1 MEFKIILDFLKKLKK
16 NNNREWFT
24 DNKKKFEVA
33 KDAFEPAVE
42 ILLNG
47 ISKFDKRIAEVTP
60 KECIYRIYRDVRFS
74 KDKTPYKTNF
84 GAVMGA
90 GGRKTTSAFYYIQV
104 EPGDNSFIAGG
115 LYMPEGEKLKKIRQE
130 IDYNANDFKKILNKK
145 SFKQYFPQIEGEKL
159 KKAPKGYAPDDPNIE
174 LLKHKSYVVMH
185 QFTDA
190 QIMDDAFT
198 KECIKMYKEMK
209 PFNDFLHVAIS

>member
-24 DNKKKFEVA
+24 DNKKKFEAA

-42 ILLNG
+42 RLLDG
-47 ISKFDKRIAEVTP
+47 IGKFDKRIAEVTP

-84 GAVMGA
+84 GAVMGE
-90 GGRKTTSAFYYIQV
+90 GGRKTTSAFYYIQI